1 MTMHTASNAKA
12 EAISVIQG
20 GSEIEA
26 ISKNKRADAWQGFYT
41 ALMSLKSCST
51 SSCGTPSTAVTEAS
65 WSEIGSS
72 HGSSSPRKLRG
83 DTELEDEDVSDMDA
97 SDMDASD
104 IDAIDEEDS
113 ELMQDSPSKR
123 TRRRPNRRRRTR
135 GGRRSAARRARLRAE
150 AAACATIDE
159 ELTAERSCPCSSPSS
174 RDVVL
179 LSDLGFVSPTVYG
192 GCLAQSK
199 MPNTPADYQGNLCNS
214 KFGTPARTSTGPC
227 NAVGTLSTG
236 ADASARVPAP
246 TSMPTAV
253 PGSVWSDQTIQCST
267 TPASPHPN
275 AGARPCAVV
284 ASMIRESSVQP
295 GSACLPS
302 GAAWP
307 MPLEPRSPQQA
318 PNLIQVAAPTNLAPN
333 GSCAVLLI
341 PPCHAWLS
349 PAGGMVSTSSVTAP
363 AGSMVSISPM
373 TVPAGGMMSTSPM
386 TAPAGGMM
394 STSPMTAPGQCSSSG
409 GTSMACAGSRSA
421 DALRSWLQASGFPP
435 AADIVAQ
442 LQAAAPDFYED

>member
-135 GGRRSAARRARLRAE
+135 GGRRSAARRARLRD
-150 AAACATIDE
+150 AAACDTIDE
-159 ELTAERSCPCSSPSS
+159 ELAPASGVASLPSS

-179 LSDLGFVSPTVYG
+179 LSDLGLLSPSVTG
-192 GCLAQSK
+192 GCAAESK
-199 MPNTPADYQGNLCNS
+199 MPAMPADSRGAPCYSTVGAHANTNA
-214 KFGTPARTSTGPC
+214 GPGHPASTG
-227 NAVGTLSTG
+227 S
-236 ADASARVPAP
+236 DASARIPAP
-246 TSMPTAV
+246 QSMSNASQEAV
-253 PGSVWSDQTIQCST
+253 FPACCGIPRPQANICAGLSSTWIPG
-267 TPASPHPN
+267 TPA
-275 AGARPCAVV
+275 
-284 ASMIRESSVQP
+284 
-295 GSACLPS
+295 
-302 GAAWP
+302 
-307 MPLEPRSPQQA
+307 
-318 PNLIQVAAPTNLAPN
+318 APN
-333 GSCAVLLI
+333 GPCAILLI
-341 PPCHAWLS
+341 SPCHAWS
-349 PAGGMVSTSSVTAP
+349 AP
-363 AGSMVSISPM
+363 AGSIV
-373 TVPAGGMMSTSPM
+373 STSPM
-386 TAPAGGMM
+386 TTAQGGPAPNVAMAG
-394 STSPMTAPGQCSSSG
+394 
-409 GTSMACAGSRSA
+409 AGSRSA
-421 DALRSWLQASGFPP
+421 DTFRSWLQASGLPP

-442 LQAAAPDFYED
+442 LQAAAPEFYED